1 MVDAKGPKSCGESPK
16 TQKKKVT
23 ARGSVDEWKERKKT
37 RKNSVTRRI
46 YAHLLCGVVDWEME
60 YRLQIMYGLDILY
73 RYLRTILDWLRDVL
87 VRVT

>member
-1 MVDAKGPKSCGESPK
+1 MVDAKAQKVALSHQK
-16 TQKKKVT
+16 THTQKVT
-23 ARGSVDEWKERKKT
+23 ARDALTNEKRKKT

-73 RYLRTILDWLRDVL
+73 RYLRTILD
-87 VRVT
+87 